1 MTTKEEVIAYRDGK
15 MGAMSWEGRLLDPA
29 SPQFA
34 AIAAKYRL
42 A

>member
-15 MGAMSWEGRLLDPA
+15 MGAASEGRRIDPA
-29 SPQFA
+29 SPEFA
-34 AIAAKYRL
+34 VIAAKYRL